1 MDPQSGDSLCDFC
14 KRISIETLDSPG
26 GLKHAKVTGFKV
38 ARDVGCSLCHLLIP
52 TKVSPWKGQ
61 NRRLFLKRGFYPKFS
76 RLVCRE
82 GESQANVDEYPL
94 FTDEGESDDVRIV
107 NVKDLGMKYAT
118 LSYCWGDT
126 MPEGSTTTL
135 ANIRDREDRLQIA
148 DLPQTLRDAINVTR
162 WLAIRYLWIDAIC
175 IIQNS
180 HEDWK
185 IESAKMASIT
195 GAALSALRLS

>member
-1 MDPQSGDSLCDFC
+1 MSHSCSPVSLGLDAQSDQI
-14 KRISIETLDSPG
+14 RP
-26 GLKHAKVTGFKV
+26 
-38 ARDVGCSLCHLLIP
+38 ARLIDL
-52 TKVSPWKGQ
+52 Q
-61 NRRLFLKRGFYPKFS
+61 CFL
-76 RLVCRE
+76 
-82 GESQANVDEYPL
+82 
-94 FTDEGESDDVRIV
+94 GESDDVRIV